1 MADRPET
8 ESELSETRAGEGP
21 PLTAEQ
27 FVATSEFR
35 RFKKGMRK
43 LLKVSK
49 VDLDYRIQSA
59 KQRSPRSIDPNSP
72 GRKAKPKRSEDG

>member
-8 ESELSETRAGEGP
+8 ELELSETRAREGP

-27 FVATSEFR
+27 FVATPEFR

-43 LLKVSK
+43 ILKVSNAEI
-49 VDLDYRIQSA
+49 DRRIQA
-59 KQRSPRSIDPNSP
+59 VKTR
-72 GRKAKPKRSEDG
+72 RKS

>member
-8 ESELSETRAGEGP
+8 ESELSETRAREESP

-27 FVATSEFR
+27 FVAAPEFR

-43 LLKVSK
+43 IMKVSK
-49 VDLDYRIQSA
+49 AELD
-59 KQRSPRSIDPNSP
+59 
-72 GRKAKPKRSEDG
+72 KRVARHKSKR

>member
-8 ESELSETRAGEGP
+8 ESELSETRAREEIP

-27 FVATSEFR
+27 FVATPEFR

-43 LLKVSK
+43 IVKVSK
-49 VDLDYRIQSA
+49 AELDKRVRRL
-59 KQRSPRSIDPNSP
+59 KTPR
-72 GRKAKPKRSEDG
+72 GKAE